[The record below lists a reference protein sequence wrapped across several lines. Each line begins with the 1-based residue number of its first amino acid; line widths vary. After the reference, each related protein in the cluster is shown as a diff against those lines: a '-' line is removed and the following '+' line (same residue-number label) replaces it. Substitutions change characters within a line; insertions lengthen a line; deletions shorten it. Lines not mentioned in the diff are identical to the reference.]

1 VHDPG
6 NLEGRSVHAGWRVRL
21 STASRFVLAGVF
33 AWAGLAKIADPDAAV
48 RAVRAYKLL
57 PEGLVK
63 VFAWGL
69 PFVEIALAVLLFAG
83 LATRVSALVAT
94 GLLAMFIFS
103 ISSAWARGLQ
113 IDCGCFGG
121 GGAAHA
127 DAGKYLSELARDVGI
142 LVVAAWLAWRPAS
155 RLALD
160 PH

>member
-1 VHDPG
+1 MEDQSALG
-6 NLEGRSVHAGWRVRL
+6 GWRGWP
-21 STASRFVLAGVF
+21 STASRFVLAAVF

-57 PEGLVK
+57 PEALVK
-63 VFAWGL
+63 LFAWGL

-83 LATRVSALVAT
+83 LATRLAGLVAA

-103 ISSAWARGLQ
+103 ISSAWARDLQ

-127 DAGKYLSELARDVGI
+127 DAAKYLSELARDLGL

-160 PH
+160 TN